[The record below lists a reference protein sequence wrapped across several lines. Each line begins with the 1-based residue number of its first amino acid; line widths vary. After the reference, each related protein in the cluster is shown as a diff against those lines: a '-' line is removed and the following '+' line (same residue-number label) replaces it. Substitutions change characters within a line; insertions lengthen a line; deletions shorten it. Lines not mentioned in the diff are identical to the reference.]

1 MPLKK
6 VLQKSL
12 RMLSWII
19 RSVFAL
25 HSEWKRTLFGKAQK
39 VAHLC
44 WFLSIHPLFSPF
56 YFVSLHL
63 LLKVCDFMGQAWLVL
78 GSTWHIWGSPR
89 KWMLEHRQHGAWNK
103 ATSLQK
109 PNNWYGIKPV
119 VGSAYLTWTKEDT
132 LDNESVSP
140 KKHMPSCVNSST
152 WMQYWCCSLLDC
164 IHPCPNFC
172 QVSQISPPC
181 TLLKPCFMGSM
192 ASSFLLPLR
201 LLPLRLPSGIHK
213 IS

>member
-56 YFVSLHL
+56 YFLPLHL
-63 LLKVCDFMGQAWLVL
+63 LFKVCNFLEQALPSPGFM
-78 GSTWHIWGSPR
+78 WHIWGSSR
-89 KWMLEHRQHGAWNK
+89 KQMLVSRQHSAWDK
-103 ATSLQK
+103 AMTLQK
-109 PNNWYGIKPV
+109 TAIDIGLCQWCNQP
-119 VGSAYLTWTKEDT
+119 TWTGTIGHTGQWICIPQKA
-132 LDNESVSP
+132 LAI
-140 KKHMPSCVNSST
+140 MA
-152 WMQYWCCSLLDC
+152 LL
-164 IHPCPNFC
+164 
-172 QVSQISPPC
+172 ISRDY
-181 TLLKPCFMGSM
+181 M
-192 ASSFLLPLR
+192 LR
-201 LLPLRLPSGIHK
+201 
-213 IS
+213 